1 MHQTM
6 HPSPVPPAYRS
17 EPGVAVHSPLNVGNM
32 SGVHKWL
39 NELIVASGGKP
50 QGAIVPTT
58 LIDMPGEGWA
68 G

>member
-1 MHQTM
+1 M
-6 HPSPVPPAYRS
+6 
-17 EPGVAVHSPLNVGNM
+17 NVGNM